1 MNIEEIKN
9 TAPSGTKYYREKNG
23 QILYYTTDMIG
34 SRHILYR
41 YENEK
46 WEETTL
52 NDWSVLSRLEEFQT
66 L

>member
-1 MNIEEIKN
+1 MTLEDIKAN
-9 TAPSGTKYYREKNG
+9 APSGAKLFREKNG

-41 YENEK
+41 FENER

-52 NDWSVLSRLEEFQT
+52 NDWSVLTYL
-66 L
+66 